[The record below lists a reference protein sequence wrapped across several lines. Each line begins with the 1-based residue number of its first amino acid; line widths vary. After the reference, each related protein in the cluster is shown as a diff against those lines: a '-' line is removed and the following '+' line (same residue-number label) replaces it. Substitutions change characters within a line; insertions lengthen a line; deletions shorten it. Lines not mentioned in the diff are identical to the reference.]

1 MAIDWHAIRN
11 DYINGG
17 GSYRKL
23 AEKYGVDKSTIA
35 KKGKEENWKQLK
47 ETQTDKTRTKTAQ
60 KTEEKISDALSDQAA
75 TRARIAAKVTRMVEG
90 WIYKYAEA
98 AEDTGDIRRIVQSCV
113 DMGIFDSKPDQG
125 GEKSNNLLDAIQATE
140 EINTDDLPE
149 VE

>member
-1 MAIDWHAIRN
+1 MTIDWLAIRN

-23 AEKYGVDKSTIA
+23 AEKYGTNKDTIA
-35 KKGKEENWKQLK
+35 KRAKAENWRAQKDTHTDK
-47 ETQTDKTRTKTAQ
+47 IHTQTIQ

-90 WIYKYAEA
+90 WIDKYAEA

-113 DMGIFDSKPDQG
+113 DMGIFGSKPDQG
-125 GEKSNNLLDAIQATE
+125 GEKSNNLLDAIKATE